1 MDDDELLVPMTAAV
15 REVGALLA
23 TLPEPGLPARTWG
36 EFAAVFDGYD
46 EPTTALI
53 RDRLGS
59 LRPGAE
65 WADELGTAIPDS
77 GEVWVVDTVDGAVQ
91 FLQGLPH
98 WSISATLVR
107 DGEPVA
113 AVLHSPLRGQT
124 YTAARGFGAFR
135 DGVAIR
141 PSEKNELRVALVA
154 TSQPPTVAGEPEAIE
169 RAGRALAAVLP
180 VIGAVRNFGPTSW
193 QLAETAAGRID
204 AFWEFGSDDANLVGG
219 ALVASEAG
227 AVVTDLAGRAWRPG
241 QRSFLAA
248 APRLYGQLREILDV

>member
-1 MDDDELLVPMTAAV
+1 MNDVELLEPMTAAV
-15 REVGALLA
+15 REVGVLLA
-23 TLPEPGLPARTWG
+23 TLPAPGEPARTWD

-46 EPTTALI
+46 EPTTKLI
-53 RDRLGS
+53 RDRLAE
-59 LRPGAE
+59 LRPGAG
-65 WADELGTAIPDS
+65 WAEELGTAIPDT

-113 AVLHSPLRGQT
+113 AVLHSPLRGET
-124 YTAARGFGAFR
+124 YTAAQGFGAFR

-141 PSEKNELRVALVA
+141 PSVKSELRVALVA
-154 TSQPPTVAGEPEAIE
+154 TSQPPMVAGEPDAIE

-180 VIGAVRNFGPTSW
+180 VIGAVRNLGPTSW
-193 QLAETAAGRID
+193 QIADTAAGRID

-219 ALVASEAG
+219 ALVAVEAG
-227 AVVTDLAGRAWRPG
+227 LVVTDVAGRPWRPG
-241 QRSFLAA
+241 ARSFLAA
-248 APRLYGQLREILDV
+248 PRQLHGQLREILDV